1 MISDIAAYLAPT
13 WGPLRLL
20 TSSFLLAA
28 IGTLVSALG
37 AMILIPTLWKYLP
50 TDRGRAHAVDS
61 AASVGKPIAAGIIMI
76 SIIVVAA
83 FLFVPFD
90 FRIYA
95 SMLLILAAS
104 ILGYIDDKS
113 GGLSE
118 LTLGLCDLILAV
130 LAAIIIFGF
139 HSAEVWLPFTAEI
152 LVVPAWIH
160 IPVAVGI
167 IWFSINALNCSDG
180 VDGLSGTLALI
191 SIAVLGLL
199 FYMAIGHIEMSRYLL
214 LPFDAD
220 GYKWAIICA
229 ITCGCLAGYLWYN
242 VPPSTVMMGD
252 AGSRPIGLLI
262 GILVMVSGNPFL
274 IIVCAGLILANGATG
289 LFKVAMLRFFKLSL
303 FSGIRFP
310 LHDHVRKNYHWSNS
324 QVLARFAMV
333 HMAVTLT
340 LVSILL
346 KVR

>member
-1 MISDIAAYLAPT
+1 MISEIAGMLAPA

-20 TSSFLLAA
+20 TSSFVLAA
-28 IGTLVSALG
+28 VSALVAAIS
-37 AMILIPTLWKYLP
+37 AMILLPTLWHLLP
-50 TDRGRAHAVDS
+50 RDRGRAHAVG
-61 AASVGKPIAAGIIMI
+61 AEASVGKPMAAGIIMI
-76 SIIVVAA
+76 SIIAVCA

-90 FRIYA
+90 SRIYG
-95 SMLLILAAS
+95 SMILLLAAS
-104 ILGYIDDKS
+104 VLGYIDDRS

-118 LTLGLCDLILAV
+118 LTLGLCDLVLATS
-130 LAAIIIFGF
+130 AAIIAFGF
-139 HSAEVWLPFTAEI
+139 QPAEI
-152 LVVPAWIH
+152 WVPFSADIFTVPAWLH
-160 IPVAVGI
+160 LPTATVI

-191 SIAVLGLL
+191 TIAVLGLM
-199 FYMAIGHIEMSRYLL
+199 FYIAVGHIEMSRYLL
-214 LPFDAD
+214 LPFDES
-220 GYKWAIICA
+220 GYKWAIVCS

-242 VPPSTVMMGD
+242 VPPSSVMMGD

-262 GILVMVSGNPFL
+262 GILVMVSGNPFM

-310 LHDHVRKNYHWSNS
+310 LHDHVRKNFNWSNS

-333 HMAVTLT
+333 HLAITLT
-340 LVSILL
+340 LMSILL

>member
-1 MISDIAAYLAPT
+1 MISELAELLAPS

-28 IGTLVSALG
+28 IGAIFAAISTMVLLP
-37 AMILIPTLWKYLP
+37 LLWKHLP
-50 TDRGRAHAVDS
+50 TDRGRAHAVGAD
-61 AASVGKPIAAGIIMI
+61 ASVGKPMAAGIIMI
-76 SIIVVAA
+76 GIIAVCA
-83 FLFVPFD
+83 FLFVPYD

-95 SMLLILAAS
+95 SVLLLVAAS
-104 ILGYIDDKS
+104 VLGYIDDKS

-118 LTLGLCDLILAV
+118 LTLGLFDLLLAT
-130 LAAIIIFGF
+130 LAAFVIFGLEP
-139 HSAEVWLPFTAEI
+139 AKIWLPFTADI
-152 LVVPAWIH
+152 FTVPAWLH
-160 IPVAVGI
+160 IPVAIVV

-180 VDGLSGTLALI
+180 VDGLSGTLALFT
-191 SIAVLGLL
+191 IAVLGLL
-199 FYMAIGHIEMSRYLL
+199 FYIAIGHFGMSRYLL
-214 LPFDAD
+214 LPFDEN
-220 GYKWAIICA
+220 GYKWAIICS

-274 IIVCAGLILANGATG
+274 IVVCAGFILANGATG

-303 FSGIRFP
+303 LSGIRFP
-310 LHDHVRKNYHWSNS
+310 LHDHVRKNHNWSNS

-333 HMAVTLT
+333 HLAVTLA
-340 LVSILL
+340 LVSVLL